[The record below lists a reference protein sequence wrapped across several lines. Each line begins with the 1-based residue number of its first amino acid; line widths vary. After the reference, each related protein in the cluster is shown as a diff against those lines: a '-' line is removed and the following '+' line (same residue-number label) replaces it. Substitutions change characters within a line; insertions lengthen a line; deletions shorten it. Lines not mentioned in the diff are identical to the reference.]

1 MYQYN
6 LLSRSITHL
15 PGLKQ
20 LQMLDKQHDKG
31 ILIMNFVGQKP
42 YCKVQGHALHN
53 ILTPGGYSHRNAIR
67 GCAAQMGRFLTK
79 KSLNMGPIFG
89 PKIPKHVSIF

>member
-53 ILTPGGYSHRNAIR
+53 ILTRGG
-67 GCAAQMGRFLTK
+67 GT
-79 KSLNMGPIFG
+79 PIETLYG
-89 PKIPKHVSIF
+89 DVPPKWVGF